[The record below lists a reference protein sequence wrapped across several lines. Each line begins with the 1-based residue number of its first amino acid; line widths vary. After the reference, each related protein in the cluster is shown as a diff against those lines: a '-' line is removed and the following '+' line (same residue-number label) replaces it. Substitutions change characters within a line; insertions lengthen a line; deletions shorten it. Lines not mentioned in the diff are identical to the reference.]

1 MNEQTQSSDPGA
13 ETQTQAPLSP
23 SPDAPRRGRPPNSA
37 KNAAPTG
44 ADMITYIP
52 ADLDPN
58 RVTVAGIQ
66 FMANI
71 PVPVPKSKVVRQLL
85 PIKSPMRDENGKQM
99 YKTDDETGEL
109 IKDKFGKGIPLY
121 HNGFLMPDGTMQTRH
136 HEVDVPLVDVLRN
149 NVRFSINGA
158 TPAAEKKGTM
168 RRPETVAEYRSWAMA
183 WMLKAQGS
191 DKETMNARWKLEEG
205 LREECG
211 LTAED
216 EANLMPFFE
225 AARDLAPAKAA

>member
-1 MNEQTQSSDPGA
+1 MNEQTQMSEQNPKSPLAKRATPAPGG
-13 ETQTQAPLSP
+13 P
-23 SPDAPRRGRPPNSA
+23 
-37 KNAAPTG
+37 
-44 ADMITYIP
+44 DMIAYIP
-52 ADLDPN
+52 ADGDPV
-58 RVTVAGIQ
+58 RVTVAGME

-71 PVPVPKSKVVRQLL
+71 PVPVPKSKVVKQLL

-99 YKTDDETGEL
+99 YKTDEETGE
-109 IKDKFGKGIPLY
+109 IVKDKFGKAIPLY

-136 HEVDVPLVDVLRN
+136 HEVDVPLIDVLRN

-158 TPAAEKKGTM
+158 LPAVEKRGSL
-168 RRPETVAEYRSWAMA
+168 RRPETVAEYRSWAMS

-191 DKETMNARWKLEEG
+191 DKAAMNARWQNEQG

-211 LTAED
+211 LSAQD
-216 EANLMPFFE
+216 EAALLPFFE

>member
-1 MNEQTQSSDPGA
+1 MNEQTQTSEQGSKAPP
-13 ETQTQAPLSP
+13 QAGKKP
-23 SPDAPRRGRPPNSA
+23 ST
-37 KNAAPTG
+37 AAPNG
-44 ADMITYIP
+44 PDMIAYIP
-52 ADLDPN
+52 ADGDPV
-58 RVTVAGIQ
+58 RVMVAGME

-71 PVPVPKSKVVRQLL
+71 PVPVPKSKVVKQLL

-99 YKTDDETGEL
+99 YKTDEETGE
-109 IKDKFGKGIPLY
+109 IVKDKFGKAIPLY

-136 HEVDVPLVDVLRN
+136 HEVDVPLIEVLRN

-158 TPAAEKKGTM
+158 MPAVERKGTL
-168 RRPETVAEYRSWAMA
+168 RRPETVAEYRSWAMS

-191 DKETMNARWKLEEG
+191 DKAAMNARWQNEQG

-211 LTAED
+211 LSAQD
-216 EANLMPFFE
+216 EAALLPFFE